1 MTGRVNI
8 RPAARDDLPRIVELL
23 QQLSMDGA
31 RREDAG
37 PPLPQRYYDAFELIE
52 RDPDNV
58 VYVAERD
65 GAIVG
70 TFQLTVIQHLR
81 RIGVKVA
88 EVESVVVDEA
98 LRGQRVGEA
107 MMRFAIEE
115 ARRRGCGHVQ
125 LTSNVARRDA
135 QRFYGRLGFKPT
147 HVGLRYQLDA

>member
-1 MTGRVNI
+1 MSDGIRI
-8 RPAARDDLPRIVELL
+8 RPAGRGDLPRIVELL

-31 RREDAG
+31 RREDIG
-37 PPLPQRYYDAFELIE
+37 PPLPQRYHDAFELIE
-52 RDPDNV
+52 RGPDNV
-58 VYVAERD
+58 VCAAERD
-65 GAIVG
+65 GTIVG

-98 LRGQRVGEA
+98 LRGQRIGEA
-107 MMRFAIEE
+107 MMRFAIEG

-125 LTSNVARRDA
+125 LTSNVDRPDA
-135 QRFYGRLGFKPT
+135 HRFYGRLGFTPG